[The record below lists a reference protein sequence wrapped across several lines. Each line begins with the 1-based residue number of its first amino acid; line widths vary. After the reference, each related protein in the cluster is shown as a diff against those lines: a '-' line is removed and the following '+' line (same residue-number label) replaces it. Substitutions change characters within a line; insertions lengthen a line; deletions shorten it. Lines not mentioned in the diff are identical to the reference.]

1 MAPPADPQQRAV
13 IDLTAR
19 FVAAD
24 GDAFERVRFKCV
36 QACLMRVC
44 VCVCV
49 CVGVGVGVRVGAR

>member
-1 MAPPADPQQRAV
+1 VAPPADPKQRAV

-36 QACLMRVC
+36 QACLMRMW
-44 VCVCV
+44 
-49 CVGVGVGVRVGAR
+49 VGVWAGAC